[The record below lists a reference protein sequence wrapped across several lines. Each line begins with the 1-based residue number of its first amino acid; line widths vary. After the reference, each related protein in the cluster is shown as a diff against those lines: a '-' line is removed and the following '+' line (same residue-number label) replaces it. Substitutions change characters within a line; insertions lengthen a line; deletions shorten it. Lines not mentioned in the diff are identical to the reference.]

1 MVCVADLL
9 NPKQTFPITQLKY
22 KHWWVSVD
30 EICLFGTRPRC
41 WVDFIM
47 QTHCNNSPQVHV
59 DMLSTLKHYPNS
71 KTAAALAR

>member
-1 MVCVADLL
+1 MCSWFT
-9 NPKQTFPITQLKY
+9 KQTFPITQLKY

-47 QTHCNNSPQVHV
+47 QTHLQQQSSGRYAVH
-59 DMLSTLKHYPNS
+59 S
-71 KTAAALAR
+71 KTLS